1 MNKVVP
7 LYRSQMRAL
16 HRLQL
21 EEPTAHMVFARD
33 PAVDGQPYRLGGESC
48 RFGGYSGVWKEPRE
62 RMCSRTQAAGV
73 YRNASRR

>member
-21 EEPTAHMVFARD
+21 EEPTAHMVLHAILRLMGSHTARRGAISLCSAYRTASLRFHLHT
-33 PAVDGQPYRLGGESC
+33 PARFVES
-48 RFGGYSGVWKEPRE
+48 
-62 RMCSRTQAAGV
+62 
-73 YRNASRR
+73 